1 MFFIV
6 FIVLTNCFPTVCEN
20 KSQIWVNTLYKI
32 LHIQSVMN
40 QLKRHFL
47 PNYNIKPMP
56 FVSNQIISHLK
67 AKFRRENLFADSDQ
81 YAKRKELNLSIVH
94 FLQKKSSQ
102 RKSIYRTVQRLA
114 LRIK

>member
-1 MFFIV
+1 
-6 FIVLTNCFPTVCEN
+6 
-20 KSQIWVNTLYKI
+20 
-32 LHIQSVMN
+32 
-40 QLKRHFL
+40 
-47 PNYNIKPMP
+47 MP

-94 FLQKKSSQ
+94 FIQKKSSQ